1 MTRRSPVLVLGT
13 LVSSGLALAQTPVPP
28 PPGTPPTTTP
38 ANPPTTGPDGATVT
52 PDPTTTTTEP
62 TTTEPTT
69 APDDHDNTDPT
80 LAQDLGISASVFTAR
95 LYGYI
100 DGHYE
105 KSAKTPASVSPSGQ
119 TEYANNPG
127 EWDLTNFHIMVQGNV
142 FGTYRYFL
150 NLRASGADAG
160 DDAGLGVRNAWIEF
174 PMYRDLFNFRIGKI
188 YRRFGLYNEVLD
200 AVPTFIG
207 IEPPEMFDGDHLM
220 LTRTTNAM
228 LHGKLTSNDATI
240 SYALS
245 TGNDERSSAEI
256 PFAADLR
263 FNFQPGILLGGSFY
277 TSNGD
282 AVPAHDVDGGN
293 PVGGVANWMSKDDFK
308 VYSVFGQLDTAGF
321 TLQLEYTAAVHDAE
335 RDPMKLETLAAEANL
350 FRPQLQRF
358 FSDPDD
364 PTAAT
369 ARTAADYTIRAAYF
383 RAGYQLKVG
392 KWQLVP
398 YAQLDYYV
406 NKEMIDSEDYG
417 GDHEAGLADDGV
429 FYKSTLGLVLRPAR
443 FVAIKVDGSTHTQ
456 KFNGSYETYP
466 EIRTSFSLYWELG
479 DAQ

>member
-1 MTRRSPVLVLGT
+1 VNAAG
-13 LVSSGLALAQTPVPP
+13 
-28 PPGTPPTTTP
+28 
-38 ANPPTTGPDGATVT
+38 
-52 PDPTTTTTEP
+52 E
-62 TTTEPTT
+62 
-69 APDDHDNTDPT
+69 
-80 LAQDLGISASVFTAR
+80 
-95 LYGYI
+95 
-100 DGHYE
+100 
-105 KSAKTPASVSPSGQ
+105 
-119 TEYANNPG
+119 TEYAKNPG
-127 EWDLTNFHIMVQGNV
+127 EWDLTNFHVMVQGNV

-150 NLRASGADAG
+150 NLRASGADPG
-160 DDAGLGVRNAWIEF
+160 DDAAIGVRNAWIEF
-174 PMYRDLFNFRIGKI
+174 PIYRDLFNFRIGKI
-188 YRRFGLYNEVLD
+188 YRRFGLYNEILD

-240 SYALS
+240 AYALA
-245 TGNDERSSAEI
+245 TGNDERESSEI

-263 FNFQPGILLGGSFY
+263 FTFQPGILLGGSFY
-277 TSNGD
+277 TTNGD

-293 PVGGVANWMSKDDFK
+293 PVGGVANWMSHDDFK
-308 VYSVFGQLDTAGF
+308 VYSVFGQLETAGF
-321 TLQLEYTAAVHDAE
+321 TLQLEYTSAVHDAV
-335 RDPMKLETLAAEANL
+335 RDADKLEALAMNANL

-358 FSDPDD
+358 FDDPDN
-364 PTAAT
+364 PSAMNAK
-369 ARTAADYTIRAAYF
+369 TAADYAIRAAYF
-383 RAGYQLKVG
+383 RAGYQFKLG

-406 NKEMIDSEDYG
+406 NKEMIDVEDYG

-429 FYKSTLGLVLRPAR
+429 FYKSTLGIVLRPAR